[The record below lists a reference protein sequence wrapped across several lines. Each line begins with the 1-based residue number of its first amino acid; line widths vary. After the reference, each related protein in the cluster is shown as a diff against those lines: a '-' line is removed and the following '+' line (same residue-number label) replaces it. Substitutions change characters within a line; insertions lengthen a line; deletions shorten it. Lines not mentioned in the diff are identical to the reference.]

1 MTLDTQDRS
10 LIPLLIVSF
19 IGTLGYSIVL
29 PSLVYVVQRVGG
41 NEFMF
46 GVIGAS
52 YSAFQLIGSPLL
64 GKLSDRFGRKR
75 LLLVS
80 EAGSVVGW
88 ILFLIALAI
97 PVTAI
102 TTFSVGVAGLATL
115 TIPLVL
121 VLIARAADGI
131 TAGDVSVANAY
142 VADIVPPEGRKRA
155 FGRMGMAANLGFVV
169 GPVTAGLL
177 ADTALGLSLPIL
189 LALATSVLAVVLTIW
204 LLPESTRAKRRAG
217 NVSAKLSLRDALAM
231 SGIPLLLTI
240 YFVFYFAFSLFVAAI
255 PLYAVELL
263 RWSPTETGIFFTVLS
278 IVIVVTEGPILTLL
292 NKRVSAEVLV
302 TIGSFIIVLS
312 YLALLV
318 PSPLLAYSCAVL
330 YALGNGLMWPSFLS
344 LLADRA
350 GEEHQG
356 YIQGIGNSVGSL
368 ASIIGLLLGGL
379 LFRPLGQQIFW
390 LPAVL
395 VLAVALMSFGLSS
408 GRRGAELDQHAV
420 R

>member
-1 MTLDTQDRS
+1 MPNRRTSTS
-10 LIPLLIVSF
+10 LIPLFLVSF

-64 GKLSDRFGRKR
+64 GHLSDKFGRKR

-88 ILFLIALAI
+88 IFFLVALSV
-97 PVTAI
+97 PVTALFGFH
-102 TTFSVGVAGLATL
+102 TGLTGLVTL
-115 TIPLVL
+115 TVPLVF
-121 VLIARAADGI
+121 VLIARAIDGI

-142 VADIVPPEGRKRA
+142 VADIVAHEDRKKA

-169 GPVTAGLL
+169 GPVLAGLL
-177 ADTALGLSLPIL
+177 ADSRYGLLLPIVV
-189 LALATSVLAVVLTIW
+189 ALATSILAVILTIW
-204 LLPESTRAKRRAG
+204 LLPEPTQKMENGAPKQQS
-217 NVSAKLSLRDALAM
+217 KLSFADALRIGGM
-231 SGIPLLLTI
+231 PLLMAI

-255 PLYAVELL
+255 PLYAVEILH
-263 RWSPTETGIFFTVLS
+263 WSVTETGVFFTVLS
-278 IVIVVTEGPILTLL
+278 IVIVVTEGPILTML
-292 NKRVSAEVLV
+292 NKRVSAEALV
-302 TIGSFIIVLS
+302 TIGTFIITLS
-312 YLALLV
+312 YLALLIPNPV
-318 PSPLLAYSCAVL
+318 LAYSCAVL

-379 LFRPLGQQIFW
+379 LFRPMGEHIFW
-390 LPAVL
+390 LPAGL
-395 VLAVALMSFGLSS
+395 VLLVALMSFGL
-408 GRRGAELDQHAV
+408 RRRAQLDQNAV